1 MTTYR
6 ISELASRTGTRP
18 ATLRFYEHE
27 GLLPAGRSPAGYRLY
42 EDDAVERL
50 DFIGAAKRLGLPLA
64 EIRDLLGV
72 WDVGECAD
80 VRDHLRPL
88 LEARIA
94 DSRHQVA
101 ELAAFTARL
110 MTALARLHAP
120 AVAGRCEPGC
130 CIPVSEVPAD
140 DVPADDVPADDVP
153 ADDVPVPVIEG
164 CALPDASRAGRVRE
178 WHDLLARAR
187 HREAIAGGVRL
198 HLPLATTPQAA
209 ALAAAE
215 TQCCTFFTFTLH
227 ISRDGALLDIR
238 APRERLFQLSA
249 IVTG

>member
-72 WDVGECAD
+72 WDEGECAD

-110 MTALARLHAP
+110 TTALARLDAP

-130 CIPVSEVPAD
+130 CIPVS
-140 DVPADDVPADDVP
+140 DVPADDVPADD
-153 ADDVPVPVIEG
+153 ALVPVIEG

-187 HREAIAGGVRL
+187 YREAIAGGVRL

-215 TQCCTFFTFTLH
+215 TQCCSFFTFTLH
-227 ISRDGALLDIR
+227 ISQDGALLEIR
-238 APRERLFQLSA
+238 APRERLSQLFA